1 MPHALWTRATQLARG
16 CAPLDPAPA
25 YLHAADAGISL
36 SMALQRNRAF
46 ALHAVAV
53 ARFLVGG
60 LAALGLGMFENHQSR
75 EGERQRF
82 LGEAEDARRHAL
94 GEFGAKIH
102 LVVEALYT
110 TQLAEEAW
118 REESQ
123 YIDPRDADMIAT
135 ETTLPFAL
143 RLVDS
148 APDGGVSLRVPALR
162 RAERLYA
169 DFLVKRDAAMRAG
182 SGQAL
187 CVALMSR
194 LRTRGAREAVASL
207 SIAIRALENGI
218 PAELAEPVKPDM
230 PRARLASHSDAAGDG
245 AVAFMAMAPAG
256 LPASHVALDRI
267 EEIDSLVRRV
277 SDEIDNAYREI
288 RHELTDDSLSLW
300 SEGPHARSDR
310 GADRDPR
317 NVGLRLERR
326 ASDDAAATVRAAARD
341 A

>member
-1 MPHALWTRATQLARG
+1 MSRKKDKSKKKLRRRILRDQREELDSTGAGAGTHRVGEVDKFRASVVVTF
-16 CAPLDPAPA
+16 
-25 YLHAADAGISL
+25 I
-36 SMALQRNRAF
+36 
-46 ALHAVAV
+46 
-53 ARFLVGG
+53 VGV

-75 EGERQRF
+75 EGERLRL
-82 LGEAEDARRHAL
+82 LGEAENARQQAF

-102 LVVEALYT
+102 TVVEALYAA
-110 TQLAEEAW
+110 QLAEEAW

-123 YIDPRDADMIAT
+123 YLDAHDADAIAT
-135 ETTLPFAL
+135 ETTLPFAI

-148 APDGGVSLRVPALR
+148 APEGGVSLREPALR

-194 LRTRGAREAVASL
+194 LRTREAREAVAAL

-218 PAELAEPVKPDM
+218 PADFTAPAEPEM
-230 PRARLASHSDAAGDG
+230 PRTRLASRAGEAGDG
-245 AVAFMAMAPAG
+245 AAAFVAS
-256 LPASHVALDRI
+256 LPASPSARQVALERI
-267 EEIDSLVRRV
+267 EEIHLLLRRV
-277 SDEIDNAYREI
+277 SDEIDNAYQEI

-300 SEGPHARSDR
+300 SDGSHARSDR
-310 GADRDPR
+310 GIDRRPR
-317 NVGLRLERR
+317 DGGLRLERG
-326 ASDDAAATVRAAARD
+326 ASDDAVAPVRPDGAD

>member
-1 MPHALWTRATQLARG
+1 MSRKKHESKKKLRRRILRDLREELDSTGAGAGTHRVGEVDKFRASVVVTF
-16 CAPLDPAPA
+16 
-25 YLHAADAGISL
+25 I
-36 SMALQRNRAF
+36 
-46 ALHAVAV
+46 
-53 ARFLVGG
+53 VGG

-75 EGERQRF
+75 EGERLRL

-102 LVVEALYT
+102 TVVEALYAA
-110 TQLAEEAW
+110 QLAEEAW

-123 YIDPRDADMIAT
+123 YLDAHDADAIAT
-135 ETTLPFAL
+135 ETTLPFAI

-148 APDGGVSLRVPALR
+148 APEGGVSLREPALR

-194 LRTRGAREAVASL
+194 LRTREAREAVAEL

-218 PAELAEPVKPDM
+218 PADFTAPAEPEM
-230 PRARLASHSDAAGDG
+230 PRTRLASRAGDG
-245 AVAFMAMAPAG
+245 AAAFVAS
-256 LPASHVALDRI
+256 LPASRSARQVALERI

-277 SDEIDNAYREI
+277 SDEIDNAYQEI

-300 SEGPHARSDR
+300 SDGSHARSDR
-310 GADRDPR
+310 GIDRRPR
-317 NVGLRLERR
+317 DGGLRLERG
-326 ASDDAAATVRAAARD
+326 ASDDAVAPVRPDGAD

>member
-1 MPHALWTRATQLARG
+1 MSRKKDESKKKLRRRIIRDLREELDATGAGADTRRVG
-16 CAPLDPAPA
+16 EVDKF
-25 YLHAADAGISL
+25 
-36 SMALQRNRAF
+36 RASVVVTF
-46 ALHAVAV
+46 I
-53 ARFLVGG
+53 VGG

-75 EGERQRF
+75 EGERLRL

-102 LVVEALYT
+102 TVVEALYAA
-110 TQLAEEAW
+110 QLAEEAW

-123 YIDPRDADMIAT
+123 YLDAIDAHAIAT
-135 ETTLPFAL
+135 ETTLPFAS

-148 APDGGVSLRVPALR
+148 APDGGVSLRDPALR

-187 CVALMSR
+187 SVALMSR
-194 LRTRGAREAVASL
+194 LRTREAREAVAAL

-218 PAELAEPVKPDM
+218 PADFPAPAAPDM
-230 PRARLASHSDAAGDG
+230 PRTRLAARAGEAGDG
-245 AVAFMAMAPAG
+245 AAAFVAS
-256 LPASHVALDRI
+256 LPASRSARQVALERI

-277 SDEIDNAYREI
+277 SDELDNAYQEI

-300 SEGPHARSDR
+300 SDAA
-310 GADRDPR
+310 ADRPR
-317 NVGLRLERR
+317 RGFDRDHRDGGLRLERR
-326 ASDDAAATVRAAARD
+326 ASDDAAASVLADVPD